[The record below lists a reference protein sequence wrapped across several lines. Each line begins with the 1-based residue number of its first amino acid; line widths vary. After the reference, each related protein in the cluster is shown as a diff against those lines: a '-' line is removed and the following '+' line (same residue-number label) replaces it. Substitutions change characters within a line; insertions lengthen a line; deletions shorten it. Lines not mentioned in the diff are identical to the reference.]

1 MSSVRYRTNKVWA
14 VNYIESTGSA
24 KQERWLDLD
33 GLPQY
38 LPAPRKACGIF
49 FARLRA
55 PVDRVEKCANHGG
68 MDPRLDTVE
77 SDLAVLTGDVA
88 VIKRDVAEL
97 KTRTQSIELRLV
109 ALDQRLT
116 DELPHFA
123 TKADLETI
131 RTEFERL
138 RTDTE
143 KMKSDMLKW
152 FIAGWVTMFF
162 SLASLQITLFNLA
175 KP

>member
-1 MSSVRYRTNKVWA
+1 MD
-14 VNYIESTGSA
+14 STGSA
-24 KQERWLDLD
+24 RSITGWTWTSPPVLTRI
-33 GLPQY
+33 PQGV
-38 LPAPRKACGIF
+38 RDF
-49 FARLRA
+49 FACLRA
-55 PVDRVEKCANHGG
+55 RVDRVGGRVNHVA

-77 SDLAVLTGDVA
+77 NDLAVLASDVA
-88 VIKRDVAEL
+88 VIKRDVADL
-97 KTRTQSIELRLV
+97 KIRTHAIELRLV

-123 TKADLETI
+123 TKADLETL

-138 RTDTE
+138 RTEIERLRTDME

-162 SLASLQITLFNLA
+162 SLASLQIMLFKLA
-175 KP
+175 NP